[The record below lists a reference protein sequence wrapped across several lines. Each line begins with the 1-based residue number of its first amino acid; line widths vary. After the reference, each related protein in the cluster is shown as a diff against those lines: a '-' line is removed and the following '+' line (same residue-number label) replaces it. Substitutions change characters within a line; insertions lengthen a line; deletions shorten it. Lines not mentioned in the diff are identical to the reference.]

1 MNLKPY
7 YPEECTLFMHYLEP
21 KAPDHSKDAE
31 KVSLDSDTNLELE
44 TLLEELA
51 EVIEAEQ
58 GLLTP

>member
-1 MNLKPY
+1 
-7 YPEECTLFMHYLEP
+7 MHYLEP

>member
-1 MNLKPY
+1 MKLNLY
-7 YPEECTLFMHYLEP
+7 YPEECTLFMHDLEP
-21 KAPDHSKDAE
+21 EEPDHSKNAE